1 MVLFW
6 GDFIVVFLN
15 FLSLSGFLCW
25 CIIVSLGGL
34 LNCELAGPSFVVG
47 VKNLTIS
54 VSASAIEHELSC
66 LLSEAVCYS
75 VLYEGGVR

>member
-1 MVLFW
+1 MLFW

-47 VKNLTIS
+47 VKNVTISIS
-54 VSASAIEHELSC
+54 VSASAS
-66 LLSEAVCYS
+66 
-75 VLYEGGVR
+75 